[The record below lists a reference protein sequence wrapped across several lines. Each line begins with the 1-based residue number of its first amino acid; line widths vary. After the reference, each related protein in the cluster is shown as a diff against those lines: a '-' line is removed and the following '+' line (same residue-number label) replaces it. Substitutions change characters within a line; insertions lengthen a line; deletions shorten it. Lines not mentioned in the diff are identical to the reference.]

1 MSINRR
7 NFLKGSLFGA
17 GMALTGFTSCSSVDK
32 SEAEA
37 IVRECVEKGKNRKQL
52 FNMCGYAADPIPV
65 VRIGYVGIG
74 SRGSWAV
81 TRILNIKEIEVR
93 GLCDLREEAVKKN
106 QETLKKFNKHP
117 AKEYFGDEYAW
128 KKLCEQEDI
137 DLIYIATPWKWHTP
151 IAVYAMECGKHVAVE
166 VPAAKTLEEC
176 WQLVETSERTQK
188 HCMQLENCCYD
199 FLRF

>member
-7 NFLKGSLFGA
+7 NFLKGSLLGA
-17 GMALTGFTSCSSVDK
+17 GVALTGFTGCTSTNK
-32 SEAEA
+32 SEVEA
-37 IVRECVEKGKNRKQL
+37 VVKECVEKGKNRKQL
-52 FNMCGYAADPIPV
+52 FNMCGYAAAPIPV

-81 TRILNIKEIEVR
+81 TRILNIKEIEIR
-93 GLCDLREEAVKKN
+93 GLCDLREEAVKRN
-106 QETLKKFNKHP
+106 QETLKNFNKRP
-117 AKEYFGDEYAW
+117 AEEYFGDEYAW

-176 WQLVETSERTQK
+176 WQLVETSERTK
-188 HCMQLENCCYD
+188 KTLHAVGKL
-199 FLRF
+199 LL